1 MYRELATAFPLA
13 AFLGMAGMRGKSS
26 KMARKSL
33 CLQTLAIGLLLLSG
47 CDVARSA
54 RDDLNRLVSST
65 SSPAPTKR
73 PTARPASTK
82 PAASASQAASSNQ
95 PATTAPTTE
104 TAPEPSKDIANA
116 PPVNLIG
123 KSENEV
129 RALFGPPTTVEE
141 RAPGKTWRYRK
152 GSCTLDVQLYPDVQT
167 RQFGTLAY
175 EVKSDDNTDEGNR
188 ACLAQLRAHGQSGG

>member
-1 MYRELATAFPLA
+1 MV
-13 AFLGMAGMRGKSS
+13 GMRGKSN
-26 KMARKSL
+26 KMTRKSL
-33 CLQTLAIGLLLLSG
+33 CVQTLGVQTLVIGSLLLSG

-65 SSPAPTKR
+65 SSPTPTKR
-73 PTARPASTK
+73 PPARPAPAK
-82 PAASASQAASSNQ
+82 PAAATPASQAASSSQ
-95 PATTAPTTE
+95 PAATATTAPTTE
-104 TAPEPSKDIANA
+104 IMPEPPKDVASA
-116 PPVNLIG
+116 QPVNLIG

-129 RALFGPPTTVEE
+129 RALFGPPTSVEE
-141 RAPGKTWRYRK
+141 RAPGKTWRYRE

-188 ACLAQLRAHGQSGG
+188 ACLAQLRARGQSGG

>member
-1 MYRELATAFPLA
+1 LA
-13 AFLGMAGMRGKSS
+13 AFFGMAGMRGKSN
-26 KMARKSL
+26 KMTRKSL
-33 CLQTLAIGLLLLSG
+33 CAQTLVVGLLLLSG

-54 RDDLNRLVSST
+54 RDDLNKLVSST
-65 SSPAPTKR
+65 SSSTPAKH
-73 PTARPASTK
+73 PTARPAQAK
-82 PAASASQAASSNQ
+82 PAAPASQAASSS
-95 PATTAPTTE
+95 PTAATATTAPTTE
-104 TAPEPSKDIANA
+104 TMTEPSQDIANA

-188 ACLAQLRAHGQSGG
+188 ACMAQLRAHGQSGG

>member
-1 MYRELATAFPLA
+1 
-13 AFLGMAGMRGKSS
+13 
-26 KMARKSL
+26 MARKSL
-33 CLQTLAIGLLLLSG
+33 CVQTLAVGLLLLAGCLLSG

-54 RDDLNRLVSST
+54 RDDLNRLVSSN
-65 SSPAPTKR
+65 SSPTPTKR
-73 PTARPASTK
+73 PTVRPAPAK
-82 PAASASQAASSNQ
+82 PAASQAAASQ

-104 TAPEPSKDIANA
+104 TTSEPSKDVADA

-129 RALFGPPTTVEE
+129 RALFGPPTSVEE

-152 GSCTLDVQLYPDVQT
+152 GSCTLSVQLYPDVQT

>member
-1 MYRELATAFPLA
+1 
-13 AFLGMAGMRGKSS
+13 MR
-26 KMARKSL
+26 RKSL
-33 CLQTLAIGLLLLSG
+33 CVQTLVVGLLLLSG

-54 RDDLNRLVSST
+54 RNDLNRLVSSDPLKPHPQRT
-65 SSPAPTKR
+65 V
-73 PTARPASTK
+73 ARPAPAK
-82 PAASASQAASSNQ
+82 PAPAPAAQTASQAQ
-95 PATTAPTTE
+95 PASPPSNASPSTDNKIEPSTE
-104 TAPEPSKDIANA
+104 TANL

-123 KSENEV
+123 KSEGEV

-141 RAPGKTWRYRK
+141 RAPGKTWRYRDGK
-152 GSCTLDVQLYPDVQT
+152 CTLDVQLYPDVQT

>member
-1 MYRELATAFPLA
+1 MW
-13 AFLGMAGMRGKSS
+13 GKSGW
-26 KMARKSL
+26 MTGKSL
-33 CLQTLAIGLLLLSG
+33 CVQTLMVGLLLLSG

-54 RDDLNRLVSST
+54 RGDLSRLVSSDPSKPHSQRAAT
-65 SSPAPTKR
+65 RTTPKPT
-73 PTARPASTK
+73 
-82 PAASASQAASSNQ
+82 
-95 PATTAPTTE
+95 PATQTSAVATPTTPSATE
-104 TAPEPSKDIANA
+104 EAKAEPPKDSVAP

-141 RAPGKTWRYRK
+141 RAPGKTWRYRN
-152 GSCTLDVQLYPDVQT
+152 GTCSLDVQLYPDVQT

-175 EVKSDDNTDEGNR
+175 EVKSNDNTDEGNR